1 MRRYGRR
8 GAGLMRCSTR
18 GDYGLRALI
27 ELADHYG
34 QGPLQCSEIALR
46 RHVPEQYLDQLLT
59 TLRKAGF
66 VRSQRGPAGGHELA
80 RDPAEIPV
88 YEAIVALEGSLSPI
102 AWLDEPADRTDHP
115 SSVRSARDMGAH
127 PRVHQR
133 HPRLL
138 HNRRPPREGTQGSSG
153 EVSDMTA
160 PSRPRIADSVLDLV
174 GDTPLVRLNRV
185 VPEGSATIYG
195 KLESMNPGGSVK
207 DRIALNMV
215 EEAERSGRLKPG
227 ATIIEPTS
235 GNTGIG
241 LAMVAAVKGYRLIL
255 TMPEDM
261 SVERRRLFERYGAEV
276 HLTPAIEGMTGAV
289 FAASQLAESES
300 HVFVPQQFENPA
312 NPDIHRRTT
321 AREILAATENR
332 IDAFVA
338 AVGTGGTI
346 TGVGQVL
353 REELGNSILIVAV
366 EPARSPVLSG
376 GRPGLSGIQGIG
388 ASFVPGVLDREVY
401 DEVIRI
407 EDKDAFAMTA
417 RLTREEG
424 LLVGISAAANV
435 VASLSVAERL
445 GKDARIVTILC
456 DTGERYLSVDL

>member
-1 MRRYGRR
+1 M
-8 GAGLMRCSTR
+8 
-18 GDYGLRALI
+18 
-27 ELADHYG
+27 
-34 QGPLQCSEIALR
+34 
-46 RHVPEQYLDQLLT
+46 T
-59 TLRKAGF
+59 T
-66 VRSQRGPAGGHELA
+66 P
-80 RDPAEIPV
+80 
-88 YEAIVALEGSLSPI
+88 
-102 AWLDEPADRTDHP
+102 T
-115 SSVRSARDMGAH
+115 
-127 PRVHQR
+127 
-133 HPRLL
+133 
-138 HNRRPPREGTQGSSG
+138 
-153 EVSDMTA
+153 
-160 PSRPRIADSVLDLV
+160 RPRIAESILDLV
-174 GDTPLVRLNRV
+174 GGTPLVRLNRV
-185 VPEGSATIYG
+185 VPPGSAEVYG

-207 DRIALNMV
+207 DRIALAMI
-215 EEAERSGRLKPG
+215 EDAEQTGRLRPG

-289 FAASQLAESES
+289 FAAAQLAESEPD
-300 HVFVPQQFENPA
+300 VFVPQQFENPA
-312 NPDIHRRTT
+312 NPEVHRRTT
-321 AREILAATENR
+321 AREIIAATEGR

-338 AVGTGGTI
+338 AVGTGGTV

-353 REELGNSILIVAV
+353 REELGDRVRIVAA

-417 RLTREEG
+417 RLAREEG

-435 VASLSVAERL
+435 IASLTVAERL
-445 GKDARIVTILC
+445 GEDARIVTILC

>member
-1 MRRYGRR
+1 
-8 GAGLMRCSTR
+8 
-18 GDYGLRALI
+18 
-27 ELADHYG
+27 
-34 QGPLQCSEIALR
+34 
-46 RHVPEQYLDQLLT
+46 
-59 TLRKAGF
+59 
-66 VRSQRGPAGGHELA
+66 
-80 RDPAEIPV
+80 
-88 YEAIVALEGSLSPI
+88 
-102 AWLDEPADRTDHP
+102 
-115 SSVRSARDMGAH
+115 
-127 PRVHQR
+127 
-133 HPRLL
+133 
-138 HNRRPPREGTQGSSG
+138 
-153 EVSDMTA
+153 MTA
-160 PSRPRIADSVLDLV
+160 PTRPRVAESILDLV
-174 GDTPLVRLNRV
+174 GGTPLVRLNRV
-185 VPEGSATIYG
+185 VPEGSAAIYG

-207 DRIALNMV
+207 DRIALAMI
-215 EEAERSGRLKPG
+215 EDAERSGALRPG
-227 ATIIEPTS
+227 TTIIEPTS

-261 SVERRRLFERYGAEV
+261 SVERRRLFERFGAEV

-300 HVFVPQQFENPA
+300 DVFVPQQFENPA
-312 NPDIHRRTT
+312 NPDVHRRTT
-321 AREILAATENR
+321 AREIIAATDGQ

-346 TGVGQVL
+346 TGVGQIL
-353 REELGNSILIVAV
+353 REELGDRIQIVAV

-435 VASLSVAERL
+435 LASLTVAERL
-445 GKDARIVTILC
+445 GEDARIVTILC